1 MPTADGKGGLAVGLF
16 NRKKQTVVEQTVVE
30 QAVIVHYKLSDDDYG
45 VPEEREAVFR
55 LEDRLESLIERH
67 QVGELDGN
75 EFGAGEAVLYC
86 YGPDAD
92 RLFAVLEEELRLFA
106 ARPAYATLR
115 YGGAADPGATERR
128 VDL

>member
-1 MPTADGKGGLAVGLF
+1 MGLF
-16 NRKKQTVVEQTVVE
+16 NRKKEKIVE
-30 QAVIVHYKLSDDDYG
+30 QAVIVHYNLSDDEFG
-45 VPEEREAVFR
+45 LPEEREAVFR
-55 LEDRLESLIERH
+55 LEDRLTTLVEQH

-75 EFGAGEAVLYC
+75 DFGGGEAVLYC

-92 RLFAVLEEELRLFA
+92 RLFAVIEEELRVFG

-115 YGGAADPGATERR
+115 YGEAADPTAVERR